1 MQVAE
6 YRLKLQLWLFTL
18 NFCEW
23 QWYDPLLLAYF
34 DLWPLSGHIFQYK
47 MQVMT
52 WADTRILKEVSNEY
66 EHMSTKFHI
75 SITFYYWN
83 RQKVSPLF
91 FNFSFMILF
100 RSMKKRLS
108 FLFSSERKMEQ
119 AERKQFVLSFVYVMK
134 VSDRS
139 FSQNRLI
146 GTRLSTVVVISISY
160 SLSCTLVIQA
170 IQRRKIIFKYI
181 KIWKKKKKS
190 NWREKNS
197 TAKLDFNPVYKFS
210 WKMFFA

>member
-1 MQVAE
+1 MTFHS
-6 YRLKLQLWLFTL
+6 Y
-18 NFCEW
+18 FCEW

-83 RQKVSPLF
+83 PQKVSPLF
-91 FNFSFMILF
+91 FNFSFLILF
-100 RSMKKRLS
+100 RSMKKWLS

-146 GTRLSTVVVISISY
+146 GTRLSTVEVISISY

-181 KIWKKKKKS
+181 KI
-190 NWREKNS
+190 
-197 TAKLDFNPVYKFS
+197 
-210 WKMFFA
+210 

>member
-1 MQVAE
+1 MH
-6 YRLKLQLWLFTL
+6 
-18 NFCEW
+18 
-23 QWYDPLLLAYF
+23 DPLLLAYY

-83 RQKVSPLF
+83 RQKVSPL
-91 FNFSFMILF
+91 ILF
-100 RSMKKRLS
+100 RSMKKWLS

-146 GTRLSTVVVISISY
+146 GTRLSTFVVISISY

-181 KIWKKKKKS
+181 KI
-190 NWREKNS
+190 
-197 TAKLDFNPVYKFS
+197 
-210 WKMFFA
+210 

>member
-1 MQVAE
+1 
-6 YRLKLQLWLFTL
+6 
-18 NFCEW
+18 
-23 QWYDPLLLAYF
+23 
-34 DLWPLSGHIFQYK
+34 

-66 EHMSTKFHI
+66 EICQQNFIQKG
-75 SITFYYWN
+75 ITFYYWN
-83 RQKVSPLF
+83 RQKVCPLF

-100 RSMKKRLS
+100 RSMKKWLS

-119 AERKQFVLSFVYVMK
+119 IEGKQFVLSFVYVMT

-160 SLSCTLVIQA
+160 NLSCTLVIQA

-181 KIWKKKKKS
+181 KI
-190 NWREKNS
+190 
-197 TAKLDFNPVYKFS
+197 
-210 WKMFFA
+210 